1 MKRLRS
7 IVITAALGV
16 VAFATVFAT
25 TARASC
31 VPLTEKGEAGW
42 RLQSSRSQPGT
53 FALALAQ
60 FAPDTSAAD
69 PSIVGFWQVAFVAQ
83 GNTNGIPDG
92 APIDSAYV
100 QWHSDGTEIMNSSRD
115 PRTQS
120 FCLGVWKKTGPFSY
134 TLKHLAMSWTTDGT
148 FIGPATILENV
159 TLARRGDTFTG
170 TFVITQYEPDGITI
184 SPPTPIFGIMRGTRI
199 TAD

>member
-1 MKRLRS
+1 MKRLSRI
-7 IVITAALGV
+7 IVTAALGA
-16 VAFATVFAT
+16 VAFGTFAS

-31 VPLTEKGEAGW
+31 VPSTKNDGVPW
-42 RLQSSRSQPGT
+42 RLHSSRGQLGT
-53 FALALAQ
+53 FAPVLAQ
-60 FAPDTSAAD
+60 FAPDTSAPD
-69 PSIVGFWQVAFVAQ
+69 LSIVGFWQVDFVAKD
-83 GNTNGIPDG
+83 NTNGIPDG
-92 APIDSAYV
+92 TPIDSAYV

-134 TLKHLAMSWTTDGT
+134 TLKHRAMTWTSDGT
-148 FIGPATILENV
+148 PIGPATILENV

-170 TFVITQYEPDGITI
+170 TFVIVQYEMDGITI
-184 SPPTPIFGIMRGTRI
+184 SPPTPIFGTLRGTRI